1 MATGDGPKSMLRVER
16 RCNSCGVVLH
26 GLGTTTFLCP
36 SCGKATIGRCARCRD
51 QSVAYKCSECGLQ
64 GP

>member
-1 MATGDGPKSMLRVER
+1 MLQHER

-26 GLGTTTFLCP
+26 GLGTTAFPCP
-36 SCGKATIGRCARCRD
+36 SCGKGTIGRCRRCRD
-51 QSVAYKCSECGLQ
+51 QSVAYRCPECGYQ